1 MIANNFAANHI
12 QGMVDAQAEF
22 DQVLGNMSAVQL
34 SYFLQPV
41 TTRFNA
47 FLAQANWMSTIQT
60 RHSGERYLNCLL
72 DHCLLKSFGWEVLPI
87 LHSDFQLCV
96 DRILE
101 RKLYGDRNINRY
113 MHVQLLFSILICRYS
128 LKYAKERSLIEGFSH
143 QKPAWEQE
151 HLEVILWRQS
161 RFRCFVEFV
170 WSWAG
175 RSHWCSS
182 SECLVQTTSLETM
195 QICLWAECDY
205 GRESSRQ
212 WERRSMLS
220 EWREEEELSWTRKI
234 SLCSGNV
241 PWLQRWLSTAQS
253 MFSTCQ
259 DTTENSPLAWL
270 QELTGP
276 KVKRICEARVQLA
289 KSSLFNPGDREN
301 ARVDF
306 WSWRGRGC
314 FSKTDDVL
322 NGWPSPDAKLCFELN
337 CSQCTFAD
345 QSSSSGHCH
354 NTGNGSWA
362 SVNLILLSILLHL
375 IKEMKVIML
384 GKGKCWKC
392 TQLPHS
398 EVSTQNLPWR
408 EDL

>member
-1 MIANNFAANHI
+1 VWIDYERCPLWSPQGHICNPISLIGMIANNFAANHI

-72 DHCLLKSFGWEVLPI
+72 DHCLLKSFGWEVLSI

-175 RSHWCSS
+175 RIHWCSS
-182 SECLVQTTSLETM
+182 SEYVLYRRHLSRPCRFVCGLNVIMEESQADSEREGACYPSEEKRKSYLGQGRFHCVRETSL
-195 QICLWAECDY
+195 
-205 GRESSRQ
+205 GSRDD
-212 WERRSMLS
+212 WVLRS
-220 EWREEEELSWTRKI
+220 R
-234 SLCSGNV
+234 CSV
-241 PWLQRWLSTAQS
+241 
-253 MFSTCQ
+253 
-259 DTTENSPLAWL
+259 
-270 QELTGP
+270 
-276 KVKRICEARVQLA
+276 LA
-289 KSSLFNPGDREN
+289 KIQQRIHLSLDCKNWPDPRWNEFVKPGFSWPRALSSTLATEKMLVLISDLEEG
-301 ARVDF
+301 VD
-306 WSWRGRGC
+306 
-314 FSKTDDVL
+314 V
-322 NGWPSPDAKLCFELN
+322 
-337 CSQCTFAD
+337 
-345 QSSSSGHCH
+345 
-354 NTGNGSWA
+354 
-362 SVNLILLSILLHL
+362 SV
-375 IKEMKVIML
+375 KQMMY
-384 GKGKCWKC
+384 
-392 TQLPHS
+392 
-398 EVSTQNLPWR
+398 
-408 EDL
+408 